1 MKGGPFERTGSYKD
15 SGLIYFKILFGLG
28 VIREYNQVRA
38 EAAWLRKKAYF
49 RLPDIYYYRQDRV
62 SRMHFLL
69 IELMRFPVTGK

>member
-1 MKGGPFERTGSYKD
+1 MKKPDHISIPDQF
-15 SGLIYFKILFGLG
+15 IYFKILFGSAI
-28 VIREYNQVRA
+28 IREYSQVRV
-38 EAAWLRKKAYF
+38 EAAWPRRKAYF